1 LQSQHRS
8 GCPINLMLETLGDK
22 WSLIIIRD
30 LMFSDRRRFRQ
41 LLSQSEEGIVSNILA
56 ARLKRLVDEKFLV
69 RTDDPTHKQKGIY
82 SLTEKAIQLVPILA
96 AMGIWGRSHLPL
108 GDRQDMRMAALQ
120 RGGPK
125 MWRRIMEGLRES
137 HLGVAEPRGGV
148 PPVVYKW
155 HKNADAAIL
164 RKRKRLKRTVRK
176 G

>member
-1 LQSQHRS
+1 LRRQHRS

-22 WSLIIIRD
+22 WSLLIIRD

-41 LLSQSEEGIVSNILA
+41 LLSRSDEGIVSNILA
-56 ARLKRLVDEKFLV
+56 DRLKRLVEEKFLV

-96 AMGIWGRSHLPL
+96 VMGIWGRSHLPL
-108 GDRQDMRMAALQ
+108 AEREDVRMAVLE

-125 MWRRIMEGLRES
+125 MWQRIMEELRES
-137 HLGVAEPRGGV
+137 HLGGALLPGGV

-155 HKNADAAIL
+155 HKSADAAIL
-164 RKRKRLKRTVRK
+164 RRRKRPKRVVRA

>member
-1 LQSQHRS
+1 LHRQHRS

-56 ARLKRLVDEKFLV
+56 DRLKRLVDEKFLV

-96 AMGIWGRSHLPL
+96 VMGIWGRSHLPL
-108 GDRQDMRMAALQ
+108 AEREDMRMAVLE

-125 MWRRIMEGLRES
+125 MWQRIMKELRES
-137 HLGVAEPRGGV
+137 HLDVASPPGGI

-155 HKNADAAIL
+155 YKSADAAIL
-164 RKRKRLKRTVRK
+164 RKRKGLKRTVRR